1 MQRNIPVIKQS
12 SVLWLKDFQVVNKC
26 PNGLYVNWLIMWL
39 MVSSLELKLSLMS
52 VTWFLLWLWAWD
64 EKTAVGYTKA
74 LVTML
79 GRSPA
84 AQPGTR
90 SLLRLP
96 IPKVIQGYWSGII
109 RSFGIRLY
117 SCTCQEELWVCFSLE
132 FCSFI
137 SLFAALALCTSTGVA
152 SPACCFFMGHLLFSK
167 GSVHPFLV
175 ICSYM

>member
-52 VTWFLLWLWAWD
+52 ITWFLLWLWAWD

-96 IPKVIQGYWSGII
+96 IPKVPRILKWYHQIFWHLLVFLHTLG
-109 RSFGIRLY
+109 RTL
-117 SCTCQEELWVCFSLE
+117 SLLFTGVLLFYLS
-132 FCSFI
+132 FCSP
-137 SLFAALALCTSTGVA
+137 STLYKHRCGKPCMLFLYGTFAV
-152 SPACCFFMGHLLFSK
+152 F
-167 GSVHPFLV
+167 
-175 ICSYM
+175 